1 MKTGVLSML
10 HINFFSMCSY
20 GTKVDIT
27 RSADS
32 LNGQPVILIAL
43 FHFCLWLLTIY
54 HAVMNLLFI
63 YKKNKQYKIYIR
75 IHLLA
80 KQNDSF
86 FKKWI

>member
-27 RSADS
+27 CSADS

-43 FHFCLWLLTIY
+43 FHFCLWLFTIY
-54 HAVMNLLFI
+54 HAVMNLLII
-63 YKKNKQYKIYIR
+63 YKKKQYKIYIR

-80 KQNDSF
+80 KTKWQF
-86 FKKWI
+86 F